1 MIRMKK
7 NLFTTGALVAALAM
21 AATSCSNEELATD
34 NGGKVDKKGGIT
46 EITAGTPQ
54 EAPGTRLTYEHLSAG
69 GLKVE
74 WEAQSSSNTEEFYAA
89 SFLNGSTSY
98 YKLIQS
104 DNAPKASSS
113 SFKVMY
119 YNNGWSDG
127 AIDSNEEIHA
137 LYPVKAAYEGVFQNN
152 ASTALSAPNLALDG
166 QTGKLTD
173 MKNFDYMTVVTTATA
188 TLSLQFKHRIA
199 VLCLKGLTFNGLSG
213 NEAISSFSISGIG
226 VKPSAKL
233 TITQGATT
241 DAIAFTGIADAAIA
255 TSGSTF
261 AITSGTQSENAY
273 ICFFPN
279 AAMNEQEITVS
290 ATVGSDTY
298 TCTFTVPPT
307 GFLEGNMYT
316 LSGKTMTK
324 SEPYSWYIGKSSPY
338 IISNEQEM
346 LELANVV
353 NNTNLS
359 TGVTQNTFRGK
370 TLLLSKDLDMNG
382 IDYKPIGAS
391 VSFEGTFD
399 GQNHSISNLTI
410 DTPSSDYVGIFGRCS
425 STSIL
430 KNLTLES
437 GTITG
442 KDNVGGLVGYI
453 SGTIIGCVN
462 KATIIGKSWS
472 GGLAGDCLGNIIAC
486 ENMGAIQGSSQNG
499 GGIAGIA
506 EGSNS
511 TICACINYGN
521 IEPTAGYYYG
531 GIIGN
536 LATLKEIS
544 ACLNEG
550 EISSSFYSGALF
562 GKYSANVTKE
572 LYYVKGSKATGY
584 TGFTQTSSTY
594 AEVNAKVAELN
605 ECITEWNTANPTLAS
620 PYIFQASIGDNLPIL
635 IKP

>member
-21 AATSCSNEELATD
+21 AATSCSNEELATA

-46 EITAGTPQ
+46 EITADTPQ

-113 SFKVMY
+113 SFKVMQ
-119 YNNGWSDG
+119 YNNSWSDG
-127 AIDSNEEIHA
+127 AIGSNEEIHA

-199 VLCLKGLTFNGLSG
+199 VLCLKGLTFDGLSG
-213 NEAISSFSISGIG
+213 NEAISSFSISGTG
-226 VKPSAKL
+226 LKPSAKL

-241 DAIAFTGIADAAIA
+241 DAIAFTGIVDAAIA

-279 AAMNEQEITVS
+279 AEMNGKEMTVS

-298 TCTFTVPPT
+298 TCKFTVPAA

-316 LSGKTMTK
+316 LNGKAMTK
-324 SEPYSWYIGKSSPY
+324 GSASGTSLFDNTIAAGNGEAYEGTGDESSPY
-338 IISNEQEM
+338 LIKNAAQLRKLQKEAQEANDFAGKFIR
-346 LELANVV
+346 LETDINLTADNWAPIGNVV
-353 NNTNLS
+353 N
-359 TGVTQNTFRGK
+359 F
-370 TLLLSKDLDMNG
+370 
-382 IDYKPIGAS
+382 A
-391 VSFEGTFD
+391 GTFD
-399 GQNHSISNLTI
+399 GNGHKITGAISGSDQNGYTGFFSTGNGCTIKNLTI
-410 DTPSSDYVGIFGRCS
+410 EADVTNTSS
-425 STSIL
+425 
-430 KNLTLES
+430 
-437 GTITG
+437 
-442 KDNVGGLVGYI
+442 
-453 SGTIIGCVN
+453 
-462 KATIIGKSWS
+462 
-472 GGLAGDCLGNIIAC
+472 
-486 ENMGAIQGSSQNG
+486 
-499 GGIAGIA
+499 
-506 EGSNS
+506 
-511 TICACINYGN
+511 
-521 IEPTAGYYYG
+521 
-531 GIIGN
+531 
-536 LATLKEIS
+536 
-544 ACLNEG
+544 
-550 EISSSFYSGALF
+550 
-562 GKYSANVTKE
+562 
-572 LYYVKGSKATGY
+572 TGY
-584 TGFTQTSSTY
+584 TGGIIAYNYGGENKIINCTVRGNVTGVNKNLKATGGIVGNNYSGEIINCHFYGTMSGYSNCTGGITGRNSGTVYNCCTSTDTAGFNMVGTYSST
-594 AEVNAKVAELN
+594 K
-605 ECITEWNTANPTLAS
+605 P
-620 PYIFQASIGDNLPIL
+620 PIACPGESDSH
-635 IKP
+635 KHN